1 MTGTYDQW
9 LILEIWTPFLK
20 APMGLSLR
28 QGSNLTLLVTST
40 KQGRDPSSG
49 PPKETTNSW
58 KWISKFLSYLDWQ
71 INSGLFNGPIMTHT
85 QILVNRWDPEQGFW
99 HCITDGLDQ
108 SLVSSVAQANHQPY
122 QEF

>member
-20 APMGLSLR
+20 APMGPSLH

-40 KQGRDPSSG
+40 KQRQDPSSG
-49 PPKETTNSW
+49 PPNDTTNSW
-58 KWISKFLSYLDWQ
+58 KWVSNFLSYLDWQ
-71 INSGLFNGPIMTHT
+71 INSGLLNRPIMAHT
-85 QILVNRWDPEQGFW
+85 QILVHRWGPEQGFW
-99 HCITDGLDQ
+99 CCFTDGLDQ
-108 SLVSSVAQANHQPY
+108 SLVSSVVQANHQPC